1 MVPKVA
7 NATEEYIQ
15 DEFRYGAHNYHPL
28 PVVLNKGNGIY
39 VWDVEG
45 KKYID
50 FLSAYSAVNQGHS
63 NAKIVKALTDQSNQ
77 LSLTSRAFHNDK
89 FSQFAKMATSYF
101 GFDMMLPMNTGAEAV
116 ETAIKLARKW
126 GVQKKGIA
134 ENKAEIV
141 VCQNNFHGRTTTIV
155 SFSSDP
161 VSQKDFGPFTP
172 GFITIPYNDPDA
184 LEKVLNERPNIIGFL
199 VEPIQGEAGVNTP
212 SDDYMQKVQA
222 LCNAHNV
229 LFMADE
235 IQTGIGR
242 TGSLLAVCGNCSCQS
257 SCEQQQE
264 TYARPDILILG
275 KALGGGVYPVSAVL
289 ADRQVMEVIRPGE
302 HGSTFG
308 GNPVAS
314 AVGMASLQV
323 IEDEK
328 LAQNARTLGQIFRA
342 HLNDYKSQSK
352 VLVGVRGRGLLNAI
366 VINDS
371 QEGSLAWDICMA
383 FKEKGLLAK
392 PTHGN
397 IIRFAPPLV
406 ITNDELLTCIKIIID
421 TLREFEPS

>member
-366 VINDS
+366 VVNDS
-371 QEGSLAWDICMA
+371 KEGSLAWYICMA

-392 PTHGN
+392 PTQGN

-406 ITNDELLTCIKIIID
+406 ITNDELLTCIRIIID

>member
-184 LEKVLNERPNIIGFL
+184 LEKVLNERPNIVGFL

-314 AVGMASLQV
+314 SVGIASLQV
-323 IEDEK
+323 IEDER
-328 LAQNARTLGQIFRA
+328 LTQNARSLGQIFRA

>member
-1 MVPKVA
+1 
-7 NATEEYIQ
+7 
-15 DEFRYGAHNYHPL
+15 
-28 PVVLNKGNGIY
+28 
-39 VWDVEG
+39 
-45 KKYID
+45 
-50 FLSAYSAVNQGHS
+50 
-63 NAKIVKALTDQSNQ
+63 
-77 LSLTSRAFHNDK
+77 
-89 FSQFAKMATSYF
+89 
-101 GFDMMLPMNTGAEAV
+101 MLPMNTGAEAV

-126 GVQKKGIA
+126 GVLKKGIS
-134 ENKAEIV
+134 ENQAEIV

-161 VSQKDFGPFTP
+161 VAKKDFGPFTP
-172 GFITIPYNDPDA
+172 GFITIPYNDSVA

-212 SDDYMQKVQA
+212 SDDFMRKSQE
-222 LCNAHNV
+222 LCNTYNI
-229 LFMADE
+229 LFIADE

-242 TGSLLAVCGNCSCQS
+242 TGSLLAVCGDCSCIS
-257 SCEQQQE
+257 LCMQQKE
-264 TYARPDILILG
+264 TYARPDVLILG

-289 ADRQVMEVIRPGE
+289 ADRQIMEVIKPGE

-308 GNPVAS
+308 GNPLAS
-314 AVGMASLQV
+314 AVAIASLEV
-323 IEDEK
+323 VRDEE
-328 LAQNARTLGQIFRA
+328 LAQNARYLGKIFRQ
-342 HLNDYKSQSK
+342 HLNDYKKGSE

-371 QEGSLAWDICMA
+371 KDQNLAWDICISFMN
-383 FKEKGLLAK
+383 KGLLAK

-406 ITNDELLTCIKIIID
+406 INKKQLLYCIRIIIE

>member
-1 MVPKVA
+1 MDINTASKTDVFISDDL
-7 NATEEYIQ
+7 N
-15 DEFRYGAHNYHPL
+15 YGAHNYKPL
-28 PVVLNKGNGIY
+28 PVVLNRGKGIY

-50 FLSAYSAVNQGHS
+50 FLSAYSAMNQGHS
-63 NAKIVKALTDQSNQ
+63 NPKIIKALAEQSKQ
-77 LSLTSRAFHNDK
+77 LSLTSRAFHNDQ
-89 FSQFAKMATSYF
+89 FSQFAKLATSFF

-126 GVQKKGIA
+126 GVLKKGIS
-134 ENKAEIV
+134 ENQAEIV

-161 VSQKDFGPFTP
+161 VAKKDFGPFTP
-172 GFITIPYNDPDA
+172 GFITIPYNDSVA

-212 SDDYMQKVQA
+212 SDDFMRKSQE
-222 LCNAHNV
+222 LCNTYNI
-229 LFMADE
+229 LFIADE

-242 TGSLLAVCGNCSCQS
+242 TGSLLAVCGDCSCKS
-257 SCEQQQE
+257 LCMQQKE
-264 TYARPDILILG
+264 TYARPDVLILG

-289 ADRQVMEVIRPGE
+289 ADRQIMEVIKPGE

-308 GNPVAS
+308 GNPLAS
-314 AVGMASLQV
+314 AVAIASLEV
-323 IEDEK
+323 VRDEE
-328 LAQNARTLGQIFRA
+328 LAQNARYLGKIFRQ
-342 HLNDYKSQSK
+342 HLNDYKKGSE

-371 QEGSLAWDICMA
+371 KDQNLAWDICISFMD
-383 FKEKGLLAK
+383 KGLLAK

-406 ITNDELLTCIKIIID
+406 INKKQLLYCIRIIIE